1 MSGMSMLS
9 AFSSEGA
16 LENASA
22 SSKSFP
28 GIWEAVNEYLETS
41 FSWLGFVVKD
51 HKAFYYLELV

>member
-28 GIWEAVNEYLETS
+28 GIWVAVNEY
-41 FSWLGFVVKD
+41 
-51 HKAFYYLELV
+51 